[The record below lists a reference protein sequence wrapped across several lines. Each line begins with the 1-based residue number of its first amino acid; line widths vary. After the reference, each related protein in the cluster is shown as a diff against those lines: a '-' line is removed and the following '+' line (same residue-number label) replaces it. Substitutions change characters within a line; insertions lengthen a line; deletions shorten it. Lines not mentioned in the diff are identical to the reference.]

1 MNWSKRRH
9 ETYKVCNFLKA
20 RYYFVKF
27 KPLENY
33 PPYSMYFSS
42 LNSVKFLFPFRT
54 SPVGIASIIAGKLL
68 EVDSLTE
75 LVEQLGLYMVC
86 VIVGLIIHSCIT
98 LPIMYTVLTCSNPLK
113 LVRGC
118 LQALLV
124 AFGTSSR

>member
-1 MNWSKRRH
+1 MLHRDTSP
-9 ETYKVCNFLKA
+9 LKL
-20 RYYFVKF
+20 

-33 PPYSMYFSS
+33 PLYTVCISLF
-42 LNSVKFLFPFRT
+42 LNSVKFLLPFRT

-98 LPIMYTVLTCSNPLK
+98 LPIMYTVFTCSNPLK